1 MGYETTFTLKKELDS
16 EFKPSF
22 NYKEGEK
29 EKERSVLIATCMLRG
44 FEEADGYFGLR
55 KSYDNI
61 SMAIRSYAVTI
72 ENEWKNN
79 LSERINEKNEINFC
93 GWEYSKDDS
102 AFGDEEDSYL
112 DYVIDELFSLAI
124 IKVDGPWDKDT
135 AYHAKRQDII
145 EVVDGIEDLVW
156 SHMDWKFI
164 KRYRNSD
171 DATEYD
177 GYDRLGEKLNVKKD
191 DKDISNE

>member
-1 MGYETTFTLKKELDS
+1 MGYETTFTLKKELDP

-22 NYKEGEK
+22 NYKEGER

-44 FEEADGYFGLR
+44 FEEAEGYFGLR

-61 SMAIRSYAVTI
+61 RIALGSYVNTL
-72 ENEWKNN
+72 EDEWKQG

-93 GWEYSKDDS
+93 GWEFSKDDS

-112 DYVIDELFSLAI
+112 DYTTDELFSLAI
-124 IKVDGPWDKDT
+124 IKVDSPWDKDT

-164 KRYRNSD
+164 KRYRNSE

-177 GYDRLGEKLNVKKD
+177 GYNRLGDNTDDEKEKAAD
-191 DKDISNE
+191 